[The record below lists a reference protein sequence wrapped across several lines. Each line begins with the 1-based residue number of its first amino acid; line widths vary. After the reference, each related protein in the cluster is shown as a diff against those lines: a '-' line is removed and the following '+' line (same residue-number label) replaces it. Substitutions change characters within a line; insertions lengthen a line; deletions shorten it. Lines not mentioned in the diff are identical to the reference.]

1 MSPEESL
8 KTKAALS
15 ISFKEI
21 SIYKNDNYYYVK
33 TQFKIYYEK
42 FESLVSILYLRKTA
56 KIKVEFRYEIACE
69 NNCTVIENIM
79 SASIFTD
86 IRVKCRCIKL

>member
-1 MSPEESL
+1 MSKEESS

-21 SIYKNDNYYYVK
+21 SIRKNDNYYYIK
-33 TQFKIYYEK
+33 TQFKIDYEK
-42 FESLVSILYLRKTA
+42 FESLVSILHLGKTA
-56 KIKVEFRYEIACE
+56 KIQVEFRYEIAFE
-69 NNCTVIENIM
+69 NNCTLIENIV

-86 IRVKCRCIKL
+86 IRVKRRCIKL